1 MTYQNGR
8 TQGMKWTLLIV
19 ASVLLAITT
28 LYRMIEGEDADM
40 GLCGVFISISGL
52 IYGAKIIEIFKK

>member
-1 MTYQNGR
+1 
-8 TQGMKWTLLIV
+8 MKWTLLIV

-28 LYRMIEGEDADM
+28 LYRMIEGEEADM